1 MALATWTLPDDL
13 PAGKLPV
20 TVTYLEM
27 AAAPAGP
34 ARPRPD
40 GVDGPVHARNCPTA
54 YYRFLYDTVGE
65 PWLWEYRRRMAPER
79 LAEILA
85 DPAVEVHVVSV
96 QGVPAGY
103 IELDAEKLSSDG
115 AMDVAYFGLMPWA
128 IGRGI
133 GPWLLDWGVRLAWTK
148 PAVRRLTVNTCTFD
162 HPSALGLYQRVGF
175 KALRTEDKLV
185 DDPRLTGLLP
195 RSAAP
200 HIPLARHP

>member
-1 MALATWTLPDDL
+1 MKPETWTLPADL

-27 AAAPAGP
+27 AEPPAGP
-34 ARPRPD
+34 ARTRPED
-40 GVDGPVHARNCPTA
+40 VDGPVHARNCPPA

-103 IELDAEKLSSDG
+103 IELDAEKLASD
-115 AMDVAYFGLMPWA
+115 ATMDVAYFGLMPWA

-148 PAVRRLTVNTCTFD
+148 PSVRRLTVNTCTFD
-162 HPSALGLYQRVGF
+162 HPSALGLYQRAGF
-175 KALRTEDKLV
+175 KVLRTEDKLV

-195 RSAAP
+195 LSAAP
-200 HIPLARHP
+200 HIPLARRP

>member
-1 MALATWTLPDDL
+1 MEREAGV

-20 TVTYLEM
+20 TITYLEM
-27 AAAPAGP
+27 AEPPAGP
-34 ARPRPD
+34 AGTRPA
-40 GVDGPVHARNCPTA
+40 GVDGPAHAVNCPPA

-85 DPAVEVHVVSV
+85 DPAVEVHVVSI

-103 IELDAEKLSSDG
+103 IELDADKLATDG
-115 AMDVAYFGLMPWA
+115 TMDVAYFGLMPWA

-133 GPWLLDWGVRLAWTK
+133 GPWLLDWGVRRAWVK
-148 PAVRRLTVNTCTFD
+148 PGVRRLTVNTCTFD
-162 HPSALGLYQRVGF
+162 HPSALGLYRRVGF
-175 KALRTEDKLV
+175 RPIRTEDKLV

-195 RSAAP
+195 LSAAP
-200 HIPLARHP
+200 QIPLARRP